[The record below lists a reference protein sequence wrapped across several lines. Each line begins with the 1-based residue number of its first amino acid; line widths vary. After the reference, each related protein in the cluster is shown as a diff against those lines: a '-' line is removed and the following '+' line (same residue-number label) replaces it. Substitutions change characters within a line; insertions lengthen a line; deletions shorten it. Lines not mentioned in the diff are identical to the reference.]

1 MPILVKDYSWIQ
13 SSTNIHIRV
22 PLDPVYKEKVDLFT
36 TDRYI
41 KANFSPFLFEIFLLH
56 DVDIKRSKCIVKD
69 DVILLDL
76 FKKDDAE
83 WESLEKTLTKEE
95 KMRIRQETLEECQ
108 QKAKQEA
115 EDKAI
120 KKSNLDRFTVQ
131 RAMDIDNKQHD
142 LMDSRRDEQRKKAMD
157 DLEKWRASTVENNHN
172 FKDTTSSSVKIVE
185 LPSSEDEEVE
195 KNARGR
201 EVENNKRSFVDTESS
216 GAKIIELPSSED
228 ECFANNTKI
237 NENLT
242 KKQTSEDSPK
252 STKIQAEIKKQ
263 ILWKPEKKVVKSE
276 YVEKKKEE
284 TAKRVLPK
292 LRQMAELQITH
303 TPRTFPTPSRESTA
317 QEEEAWLKNI
327 TMARRATGKIWFWFS
342 IQILCST
349 YNNMT
354 LSQIPKPVN

>member
-22 PLDPVYKEKVDLFT
+22 PIDPVYKEKVDLFT

-41 KANFSPFLFEIFLLH
+41 KANFRPFLFEIFLLH

-76 FKKDDAE
+76 VKKDDAE

-95 KMRIRQETLEECQ
+95 KKTIRQQILEECQ
-108 QKAKQEA
+108 QMAKQEA

-142 LMDSRRDEQRKKAMD
+142 LMDSRRNEQCKKAMD
-157 DLEKWRASTVENNHN
+157 DLEKWRASTVENNQS
-172 FKDTTSSSVKIVE
+172 FKNSKSSSVKIVE
-185 LPSSEDEEVE
+185 MPSSEDEEVE
-195 KNARGR
+195 KNARER
-201 EVENNKRSFVDTESS
+201 AKNNIESFIDSESS
-216 GAKIIELPSSED
+216 GVKIVELPSSED
-228 ECFANNTKI
+228 EGVSKNRTI
-237 NENLT
+237 NENT
-242 KKQTSEDSPK
+242 KKQASEDMLR
-252 STKIQAEIKKQ
+252 STKIQAELKKQ
-263 ILWKPEKKVVKSE
+263 VLRKPEKRLVKSE

-327 TMARRATGKIWFWFS
+327 TMARRATGK
-342 IQILCST
+342 
-349 YNNMT
+349 
-354 LSQIPKPVN
+354 K